1 MADPR
6 ETPDLFGGS
15 GPARAIRRTIG
26 TAPVLLEPPPS
37 LSAARRARL
46 YLGTSSWSFPGWAG
60 LVWDEPAAESLLAR
74 EGLPAYAR
82 HPLLN
87 AVGIDRGFYAP
98 LAMEAYAR
106 YAAQVPADFRFLVK
120 APGIV
125 TDASVRDRDGA
136 GVSANASHLDV
147 ALAVES
153 FVRPCL
159 EGLADKAGV
168 LLFQFS
174 PLPREWLA
182 APGDWITRLAAFL
195 AGLPTG
201 PRYAVEIRDP
211 ALLTPRLMHAL
222 ADAGVAYAIGLH
234 DRMPPVERQLRALDA
249 CEARAAAPMPLVVRW
264 TLHRGVGYKEAKERY
279 APFDRLVDEDPD
291 TRGPLAARIATTLDA
306 GRPVFV
312 IANNKAE
319 GSAPLTLMRLAQAV
333 ADAG

>member
-1 MADPR
+1 MPDTPD
-6 ETPDLFGGS
+6 TPDLFGGP
-15 GPARAIRRTIG
+15 PAARPSRRPVG
-26 TAPVLLEPPPS
+26 TAPVLLEPPPA
-37 LSAARRARL
+37 LSSARRSRL
-46 YLGTSSWSFPGWAG
+46 FLGTSSWSFPGWAG
-60 LVWDEPAAESLLAR
+60 LVWDATAPESLLAR

-98 LAMEAYAR
+98 LATDAYAH
-106 YAAQVPADFRFLVK
+106 YAAQVPEDFRFLVK

-125 TDASVRDRDGA
+125 TDASVRDRGGA
-136 GVSANASHLDV
+136 GVAANTSHLDV

-153 FVRPCL
+153 FVRPCI
-159 EGLADKAGV
+159 EGLGDKAGV

-182 APGDWITRLAAFL
+182 APAGWMTRLAAFL

-234 DRMPPVERQLRALDA
+234 DRMPPVDRQLRALDA
-249 CEARAAAPMPLVVRW
+249 SEARAGAPMPLVVRW
-264 TLHRGVGYKEAKERY
+264 TLHRGVGYMEAKERY
-279 APFDRLVDEDPD
+279 APFDRLVDEDPA
-291 TRGPLAARIATTLDA
+291 TRGPLAARIAETLDA
-306 GRPVFV
+306 GRSVFV

-319 GSAPLTLMRLAQAV
+319 GSAPLTLLRLAQAV
-333 ADAG
+333 AQAR